1 MRWSV
6 YSTIKSHKALIK
18 SWTMKLIG
26 SVILDAAR
34 EGATQLAPVSREKKD
49 ANENMKVKRA
59 KKVTRVLWPVVPRA
73 YLSTALTQNT
83 SDRHRRVHA
92 STYFRRVDL
101 IESLSCS

>member
-34 EGATQLAPVSREKKD
+34 EGATQLAPVSREKKRC
-49 ANENMKVKRA
+49 KRKYESEKSEESDSGA
-59 KKVTRVLWPVVPRA
+59 LASGSPRLPFNSVDPK
-73 YLSTALTQNT
+73 YL
-83 SDRHRRVHA
+83 
-92 STYFRRVDL
+92 
-101 IESLSCS
+101 